1 MMTTTK
7 GETSNDGR
15 AAAPEAIRV
24 PVTRWKVAAGDG
36 TVADVLVGDR
46 AEDPQA
52 TPETRYVAWRGNS
65 GYPGPTPRNAIDNLA
80 RAQKLGEV
88 HGAWQVNDEP
98 KAAPPAADPD
108 DNAPGMDAARDR
120 AAAADAEPGGDVA
133 FLVLLAGG
141 AERVVKTNPDPH
153 GPGFV
158 AWHDAFGLP
167 GDTRRLAVLHL
178 AHNRRWQVVA
188 VLGPEDGGMNFRPDF
203 PAADGSCDAHPAYW
217 RGRESMQAEAREV
230 HAALRREADDLKASL
245 ATARQGRDVNAK
257 LRAVAEEEARALRRH
272 RDELERRLAE
282 CAVQIDAAEKGGD
295 L

>member
-1 MMTTTK
+1 MMTTK

-15 AAAPEAIRV
+15 AAAPKVVKVPFTHWKATTSEAGDKIVRVDDNAGDPEVTPGRRFVAWDGGGGYSGANVSDAIR
-24 PVTRWKVAAGDG
+24 
-36 TVADVLVGDR
+36 
-46 AEDPQA
+46 
-52 TPETRYVAWRGNS
+52 
-65 GYPGPTPRNAIDNLA
+65 NLA
-80 RAQKLGEV
+80 GARGWGKVSALRKLPTD
-88 HGAWQVNDEP
+88 AAP
-98 KAAPPAADPD
+98 APPAAAPD

-120 AAAADAEPGGDVA
+120 AAAADAEPEGDVA

-158 AWHDAFGLP
+158 AWHEAFGLP

-188 VLGPEDGGMNFRPDF
+188 VLGPEDGGMNFRPDVR
-203 PAADGSCDAHPAYW
+203 AADGSCDAHPAYW

-230 HAALRREADDLKASL
+230 HAALRREADDLKAAL